1 MRIFVAVEDDLSLAF
16 ARRLIAEQPTLEIFR
31 EKVCGGFGALKR
43 DIRKFDNMAKN
54 GVPVFLITDLD
65 NGRCP
70 SQLTLEWLGSMP
82 HPSLVFR
89 VAVREIEAWL
99 LAHPDPIAREFKIST
114 TEFGQ
119 FPDDI
124 TDPKAM
130 LLRLAGRAPRNI
142 RVGMQPKPGSTAR
155 IGPEYNAIL
164 SELVAADWDPK
175 IASLRSPSLARTRK
189 SLQRLAQCS

>member
-89 VAVREIEAWL
+89 VAVRESRPGCWHTL
-99 LAHPDPIAREFKIST
+99 TQSLANSRF
-114 TEFGQ
+114 Q
-119 FPDDI
+119 
-124 TDPKAM
+124 
-130 LLRLAGRAPRNI
+130 R
-142 RVGMQPKPGSTAR
+142 
-155 IGPEYNAIL
+155 
-164 SELVAADWDPK
+164 
-175 IASLRSPSLARTRK
+175 PSLDSFQMISRIRKRCCCVWQDELRETFVWGCSQNPARLLE
-189 SLQRLAQCS
+189 SAQNIMRS